1 MAETPQRIL
10 IVEDNEVNR
19 DMLERRLRF
28 RGFNVDC
35 AVDGIDGI
43 EKAQSNRPDLILM
56 DMSLP
61 RMNGWEATRQLK
73 ADPETKA
80 IPIIALTAHALKED
94 REQAMRAGCD
104 GFHSKPIEID
114 VLVSLMR
121 QHLAA

>member
-43 EKAQSNRPDLILM
+43 EKVQSNRPDLILM